1 MSATLTRPLPAAVVH
16 ARKLLRD
23 RGWTYRAAAAECGVC
38 YQHLSEVL
46 NGHRKSRSL
55 LRRIE
60 ELPAREETAQ

>member
-1 MSATLTRPLPAAVVH
+1 MSATLTRPLPAGVVH

-55 LRRIE
+55 LARIHS
-60 ELPAREETAQ
+60 LPKRKEAA